1 MALDTKQKAAG
12 VKDILRRLRGESPL
26 PLQPEDQIEQV
37 MAGPEEDEEV
47 FAGIAPTKR
56 PGPPVPPRT
65 PR

>member
-1 MALDTKQKAAG
+1 MALADKRRAAG
-12 VKDILRRLRGESPL
+12 VKDILRRLRGVAPRPL
-26 PLQPEDQIEQV
+26 EPEDQIEQV